1 MESDRRRSSI
11 DTSRRLAGTVLSMAI
26 IDRSDPAQYKAGRD
40 LLIQHINDVHAIETA
55 LVTTLGAH
63 IAMTPRSPY
72 RDLLERH
79 LDETRGHAAA
89 LKRRLEALGAGESFV
104 HAALGLAETLAGQA
118 VSLAKGPLDVLRG
131 RDQHEKLLKN
141 ARDESASEALE
152 IAAYDALEALADD
165 VGDSETARLAAAHR
179 GDEER
184 MLANLRR
191 LLPGL
196 AKSLVVSRTG
206 ATPEPDPPI
215 PGYDGLSAGE
225 IVALLPELDPRER
238 RAVEAYERANR
249 KRRSVL
255 ERANQLEQASRV
267 L

>member
-1 MESDRRRSSI
+1 
-11 DTSRRLAGTVLSMAI
+11 MAI
-26 IDRSDPAQYKAGRD
+26 IDRADPNQFKAGRD
-40 LLIQHINDVHAIETA
+40 LVIGHLEDAHAIEAA
-55 LVTTLGAH
+55 LVTTLKAH

-89 LKRRLEALGAGESFV
+89 IERRLDALGAGESLM

-118 VSLAKGPLDVLRG
+118 VSLAKGPLDLLRG
-131 RDQHEKLLKN
+131 GNERELKLLKN
-141 ARDESASEALE
+141 ARDECASEALE

-165 VGDSETARLAAAHR
+165 VGDTETARLAAAHR

-184 MLANLRR
+184 MLAALRR

-196 AKSLVVSRTG
+196 AKSAVIARTG
-206 ATPEPDPPI
+206 AEPSPQPPI
-215 PGYDGLSAGE
+215 AGYDGLSAGE
-225 IVALLPELDPRER
+225 IVLRLPELTPAEL
-238 RAVEAYERANR
+238 RAVASYERANR

-255 ERANQLEQASRV
+255 ERAGQLEGATRA

>member
-1 MESDRRRSSI
+1 
-11 DTSRRLAGTVLSMAI
+11 MAI
-26 IDRSDPAQYKAGRD
+26 IDRTDPAQYKAGRD
-40 LLIQHINDVHAIETA
+40 LLIQHIHDVHAIETA
-55 LVTTLGAH
+55 LVTTLRAH

-89 LKRRLEALGAGESFV
+89 LERRLEALGAGESLV
-104 HAALGLAETLAGQA
+104 HAALGLAETVAGQA

-131 RDQHEKLLKN
+131 RDRHEKLLKN

-152 IAAYDALEALADD
+152 IAAYDTLEALADD
-165 VGDSETARLAAAHR
+165 VGDTETARLAAAHR

-184 MLANLRR
+184 MLAALRR

-196 AKSLVVSRTG
+196 AKSLVVARTG
-206 ATPEPDPPI
+206 ATPEPQPPI
-215 PGYDGLSAGE
+215 AGYDALSAGE
-225 IVALLPELDPRER
+225 VVSLLPELEPREL
-238 RAVEAYERANR
+238 RAVAAYERANR

-255 ERANQLEQASRV
+255 ERAGQLEAASRA

>member
-1 MESDRRRSSI
+1 
-11 DTSRRLAGTVLSMAI
+11 MAI

-79 LDETRGHAAA
+79 LGETRGHAAA
-89 LKRRLEALGAGESFV
+89 LERRLEALGAGESFV

-118 VSLAKGPLDVLRG
+118 VSLAKGPLDALRG
-131 RDQHEKLLKN
+131 RDRREKLLKN
-141 ARDESASEALE
+141 ARDECASEALE

-184 MLANLRR
+184 TLAALRR

-196 AKSLVVSRTG
+196 AKSLVIARTG
-206 ATPEPDPPI
+206 AEPAPEPPVA
-215 PGYDGLSAGE
+215 GYDALSAGE
-225 IVALLPELDPRER
+225 IVLLLPDLEPREL

-255 ERANQLEQASRV
+255 ERAAQLEQAGRA